1 MHHAQKRPDTARVV
15 LELSRGRT
23 LVMGILNATD
33 DSFSGDGYGDDIE
46 ALVRRGVEMERDG
59 ADILDVGAASSRPG
73 HGEVA
78 PEEELRRAVMG
89 VRRLRAAVS
98 VPISIDSTRVA
109 VVAACLEAG
118 AAIANDVSGLADD
131 RLAAA
136 AARSRAWLVIAHSRP
151 SPRSESERE
160 ADPEAV
166 VERVRDDLR
175 MAVDRAEAAGVPRNR
190 VVIDPGLGFAKTAAE
205 SFALLRR
212 LSELRGVGP
221 VLVGS
226 SRKRHL
232 GAVTGRPVEQRLFAG
247 ASATAA
253 AVLGGADIVRVHDVA
268 AMVDVVRVADAVR
281 RGVVRRTAYIGLG
294 ANVGPAQQTL
304 RRALEELG
312 RLGRVAGVS
321 RLWSS
326 EPLYVAEQPPF
337 LNAVATLETALASP
351 VTLVRELKRIERDLG
366 RVPHERYGPRELD
379 LDLLLFA
386 DAAAAEREGNV
397 AVPHERIAERRF
409 VLGPLAELAPDAI
422 DPRSGRSVR
431 EMLAAVADQKA
442 EPIEGEGWWKTAS
455 S

>member
-1 MHHAQKRPDTARVV
+1 MALR
-15 LELSRGRT
+15 LSRERT

-33 DSFSGDGYGDDIE
+33 DSFSGDGYGDDVE

-73 HGEVA
+73 HAEVA
-78 PEEELRRAVMG
+78 PEQELRRAVTA
-89 VRRLRAAVS
+89 VRRLREAVS
-98 VPISIDSTRVA
+98 VPISIDSSRAA
-109 VVAACLEAG
+109 VVDACLQAG
-118 AAIANDVSGLADD
+118 ASIANDVSGLAED
-131 RLAAA
+131 RVAEAV
-136 AARSRAWLVIAHSRP
+136 ARSQAWLVLAHSRA
-151 SPRSESERE
+151 SPRSEPDRE

-166 VERVRDDLR
+166 VGLVRDDLR
-175 MAVDRAEAAGVPRNR
+175 TAIDRAEAAGVQRQR
-190 VVIDPGLGFAKTAAE
+190 VIVDPGLGFAKTAAE

-212 LSELRGVGP
+212 LGEIREVAP
-221 VLVGS
+221 VLAGS
-226 SRKRHL
+226 SRKGHL
-232 GAVTGRPVEQRLFAG
+232 GAVTGRPVDQRLFAG

-268 AMVDVVRVADAVR
+268 AMVDVVRVADTVR
-281 RGVVRRTAYIGLG
+281 RGVRKRTAYIGLG
-294 ANVGPAQQTL
+294 ANLGPARETL
-304 RRALEELG
+304 RRALNELG

-321 RLWSS
+321 RLWRS
-326 EPLYVAEQPPF
+326 EPMYVADQPPF

-351 VTLVRELKRIERDLG
+351 VTLVRELRRIERELG

-386 DAAAAEREGNV
+386 GAAAPEHEGNV

-409 VLGPLAELAPDAI
+409 VLGPLAELAPDAT

-431 EMLAAVADQKA
+431 EMLAAVADQQA
-442 EPIEGEGWWKTAS
+442 EPIEDQDWWKTAS